1 MRSYEDGLR
10 DGADAANTRLLV
22 ENAKLRQEVERL
34 AQFETL
40 LADAFGRAATPGDY
54 RARLQPFLMAGKG
67 A

>member
-1 MRSYEDGLR
+1 MRTYEDGLK
-10 DGADAANTRLLV
+10 DAKDFADTRLLV

-34 AQFETL
+34 AQYETL
-40 LADAFGRAATPGDY
+40 LADAFGKTASPGDY